1 MRADPAT
8 TDMFYGAK
16 SASVRD
22 PFGDFTSNEWPSGL
36 KSQGSM
42 KSEAGVPLDQLLQ
55 GYSNS

>member
-1 MRADPAT
+1 
-8 TDMFYGAK
+8 MFYGAK